1 MDNIEVRKNHF
12 DALMEKYRVSPNSW
26 AVPDQLYLILRKAEL
41 SIPLADLEW
50 SWLADNN
57 LFDTIKMIQI
67 QEYQADEQARLVNEF
82 LHLRNKYRIP
92 SNLEIALSSPIYSL
106 LLKVENGENLGD
118 SEIKIIEYQGC
129 LETINFIEN
138 IQNFRE
144 LAIKHEAGSYI
155 NNFSDTLYSILKKLD
170 TREDLNDL
178 EANWLSDSN
187 LDNTLQIYFK
197 QEEERKAEL
206 EFVEL
211 KDKYQVINYLEN
223 CISSPLFLILK
234 KFEKEEELEEA
245 ECQWLEQ
252 HKLMNLIEIDEKRK
266 TTRNFAELKR
276 QYKATDYQDSD
287 PSSPLYEILLK
298 LKSIEKIQLSNNN
311 LLEEDINW
319 LNECGLEDTVE
330 IAKEHHFAF
339 LKNKYRIVDP
349 RLPITPF
356 YEIMLK
362 IEREERLDP
371 KQVIQLIE
379 EGHLS
384 RQGTIA
390 IAHYRLEAIFHEKEY
405 KRTGNKWYLPTA
417 SSNWRK
423 ANNPEKALEVTNP
436 INFNTIR
443 EADLKSA
450 LLVTRGAAFRTLNQ
464 LNAAA
469 DCATQAKE
477 CQPES
482 HQPYTLLGAICYD
495 RREYAEGDQWFEM
508 AAERGAND
516 TDDEIER
523 IVRMT
528 KDKDKRKEVAEYLLQ
543 KDAVRYAWAKAYIK
557 E

>member
-12 DALMEKYRVSPNSW
+12 AALMEKYRVSPNSW
-26 AVPDQLYLILRKAEL
+26 DVPDLLYLILRKAEL

-92 SNLEIALSSPIYSL
+92 SHLEIALSSPIYSL
-106 LLKVENGENLGD
+106 FLKVENGENLGD

-129 LETINFIEN
+129 LETVDFIEN

-206 EFVEL
+206 EFVDL
-211 KDKYQVINYLEN
+211 KDKYQVLNYLEN

-252 HKLMNLIEIDEKRK
+252 HKLMNLLEIDEKRK

-287 PSSPLYEILLK
+287 PSSHLYEILLK
-298 LKSIEKIQLSNNN
+298 LKSIEKIQISNNN

-319 LNECGLEDTVE
+319 LKECGLEETVE

-371 KQVIQLIE
+371 KQVVQLIE

-384 RQGTIA
+384 RHGTIA
-390 IAHYRLEAIFHEKEY
+390 IAHYRLEAIFYDKEY
-405 KRTGNKWYLPTA
+405 KRTGNKWNLTTA

-423 ANNPEKALEVTNP
+423 ANNPEKALEVTNQ
-436 INFNTIR
+436 INWNTIR
-443 EADLKSA
+443 EPDLKSA
-450 LLVTRGAAFRTLNQ
+450 LLVTRGAAFRTLNK
-464 LNAAA
+464 LNEAV

-495 RREYAEGDQWFEM
+495 LREYAKGDQWFEM

-528 KDKDKRKEVAEYLLQ
+528 KDKKKRKEVAEYLLQ
-543 KDAVRYAWAKAYIK
+543 KDAVRYAWAKSYLK